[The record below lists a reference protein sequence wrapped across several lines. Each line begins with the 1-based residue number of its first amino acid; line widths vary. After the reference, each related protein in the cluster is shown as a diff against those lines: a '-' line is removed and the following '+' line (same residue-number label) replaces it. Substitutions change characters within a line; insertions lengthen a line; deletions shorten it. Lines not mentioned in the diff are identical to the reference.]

1 MRLLCV
7 TGIRSDYDI
16 LYPVLSELKKANH
29 ELIIVVSG
37 AHLSDQH
44 NNTYKRII
52 EDGFQIADK
61 VDTLLST
68 DRAVQR
74 SKGTGLLIQGLTQT
88 VERTDPD
95 FLLVLG
101 DREESIATAIVGNYM
116 EKLVVHIGGGDPV
129 YGNADDPMRFAVSK
143 LAHIHCCTAQ
153 AYAENLLK
161 IGEENFRIFFTGNP
175 AYANIDFV
183 PMIEKVEL
191 MNQLEIES
199 ENYIDRLTYLKYVGD
214 SVVHRYR
221 LGRKNFFLKQIRS
234 KLGISNNTGIMRLS
248 RPDKD
253 KFIVETRNYIYKL
266 FNNYATKYNLRTIVL
281 DQAIPISNHM
291 KSMNYFDS
299 IKLIKVDRDPRDIYV
314 NLIKRKKLIGFELAK
329 DQSVDKYISWHRTL
343 REKSAIDNT
352 NQNILTVNF
361 EDLSLDYKSAVSKL
375 SDFIG
380 DDAIHKN
387 AGKKFDPKLAIKNI
401 GLWKSYK
408 DQRSIDKIYEAFPD
422 DCFDI

>member
-1 MRLLCV
+1 MNYV
-7 TGIRSDYDI
+7 S
-16 LYPVLSELKKANH
+16 
-29 ELIIVVSG
+29 VSG
-37 AHLSDQH
+37 YGWSGSSAYVSLLKEFGGFFSIDKEFRLIKDPFGLLDLESSLVDNWEFIRHDVAIRDYLWFCQILSRNSSLFSAYGSSY
-44 NNTYKRII
+44 NN
-52 EDGFQIADK
+52 
-61 VDTLLST
+61 LLS
-68 DRAVQR
+68 
-74 SKGTGLLIQGLTQT
+74 
-88 VERTDPD
+88 
-95 FLLVLG
+95 
-101 DREESIATAIVGNYM
+101 
-116 EKLVVHIGGGDPV
+116 
-129 YGNADDPMRFAVSK
+129 
-143 LAHIHCCTAQ
+143 
-153 AYAENLLK
+153 
-161 IGEENFRIFFTGNP
+161 
-175 AYANIDFV
+175 IDFV
-183 PMIEKVEL
+183 K
-191 MNQLEIES
+191 ES
-199 ENYIDRLTYLKYVGD
+199 NDYIDRLTNFSYIGD

>member
-1 MRLLCV
+1 MRDFNF
-7 TGIRSDYDI
+7 IS
-16 LYPVLSELKKANH
+16 
-29 ELIIVVSG
+29 VSG
-37 AHLSDQH
+37 YGWSGSGAYVSLLKEFYGFGGPDGEFRLVKDPFGLIDLESSLV
-44 NNTYKRII
+44 NNWDFIRHDVSIR
-52 EDGFQIADK
+52 DFLWFCN
-61 VDTLLST
+61 LLS
-68 DRAVQR
+68 R
-74 SKGTGLLIQGLTQT
+74 KGSLFGKMGLSFEDKLF
-88 VERTDPD
+88 VNF
-95 FLLVLG
+95 FL
-101 DREESIATAIVGNYM
+101 
-116 EKLVVHIGGGDPV
+116 
-129 YGNADDPMRFAVSK
+129 
-143 LAHIHCCTAQ
+143 
-153 AYAENLLK
+153 
-161 IGEENFRIFFTGNP
+161 
-175 AYANIDFV
+175 
-183 PMIEKVEL
+183 
-191 MNQLEIES
+191 ES
-199 ENYIDRLTYLKYVGD
+199 ENYIDRLTDLKYVGD